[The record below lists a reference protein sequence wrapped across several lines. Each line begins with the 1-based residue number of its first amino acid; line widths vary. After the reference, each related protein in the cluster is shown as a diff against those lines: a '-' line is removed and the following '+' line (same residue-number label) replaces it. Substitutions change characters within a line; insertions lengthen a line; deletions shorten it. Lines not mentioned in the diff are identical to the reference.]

1 MKKLF
6 IAAIALAACV
16 SANAQETYAPEA
28 GEISTEI
35 QFNPFSNDF
44 GTFKLDQL
52 KLRYMFSDKDAIRFG
67 IGFGVDN
74 HKVTPD
80 PDENKDNW
88 GKASSGHFSIS
99 LGYERH
105 FFNYKRIDL
114 YAGAGLGYKYMS
126 ASAKEHSEVNGQT
139 FETKYCNIATI
150 DLDNTNGIARTGHEF
165 NVALFTGIDFYVYKG
180 LFVGAEFGI
189 KFACQSLPGYYTKGG
204 FDDNGDWSASL
215 ESNKTDKE
223 SSISLKCFAE
233 PALRIGWTF

>member
-6 IAAIALAACV
+6 IAAIALVACV
-16 SANAQETYAPEA
+16 SAKAQETYAPEA

-74 HKVTPD
+74 GKKVED
-80 PDENKDNW
+80 PDNNPDTWVK
-88 GKASSGHFSIS
+88 GHIATFSIN

-114 YAGAGLGYKYMS
+114 YAGVGVGYEHVN
-126 ASAKEHSEVNGQT
+126 ASSKSHAEATYDGVTGFWDTKTVN
-139 FETKYCNIATI
+139 EY
-150 DLDNTNGIARTGHEF
+150 DGIRTANYF
-165 NVALFTGIDFYVYKG
+165 KADIFTGIDFYVYKG
-180 LFVGAEFGI
+180 LFVGAELGI
-189 KFACQSLPGYYTKGG
+189 GLKTGTMPGYYTEGPG
-204 FDDNGDWSASL
+204 YDDNGNFIA
-215 ESNKTDKE
+215 NKKSTPKDK
-223 SSISLKCFAE
+223 ITTFSLKCFAE